1 MLRVGLAGL
10 GIHGIRYAN
19 HLLRGDVPR
28 MTLAAVS
35 RADAEA
41 GRAFAAENGIEFVAD
56 PLDLATHAGLDAVI
70 VSLRP
75 DLHAPLALAC
85 LDAGRPVLVEK
96 PLAHDAAS
104 AEAVVARVR
113 KTGVTLMVAHTQRFD
128 SLVLRLREEMVS
140 LGAVRLVSIH
150 QRFRPAPRPWFDD
163 PVSGGAVRVTGVHA
177 FDLLRFLTG
186 AEIASIHA
194 ETARVASARTED
206 QFAAT
211 LRLEP
216 GGILAT
222 VDHSFVVS
230 GPSLRVEVACE
241 EGQLHADLIHR
252 TFVRIAGRGVE
263 DLGPVPE
270 VPTVAE
276 ALRAFARCLEEKV
289 PVPISAADGYEAVRW
304 AEAALRT
311 RTSSRRSRRR
321 GAPRTR
327 G

>member
-19 HLLRGDVPR
+19 HLLRREIPR

-35 RADAEA
+35 RADAGA
-41 GRAFAAENGIEFVAD
+41 GRAFAAEHGIEFVAD
-56 PLDLATHAGLDAVI
+56 PLALATWPGLDAVI

-75 DLHAPLALAC
+75 EQHAPCALAC
-85 LDAGRPVLVEK
+85 VDAGRPVLVEK
-96 PLAHDAAS
+96 PLAHDVAS
-104 AEAVVARVR
+104 AGAVVARVR
-113 KTGVTLMVAHTQRFD
+113 ATGVPLMVAHTQRFD
-128 SLVLRLREEMVS
+128 ALVLRLREEMVS

-163 PVSGGAVRVTGVHA
+163 PVSGGAIRVTGVHA

-186 AEIASIHA
+186 AEIVSIRA
-194 ETARVASARTED
+194 VTARVASTNTED
-206 QFAAT
+206 QFVAT

-222 VDHSFVVS
+222 VDNSFVVG

-241 EGQLHADLIHR
+241 GGQLHADLIHR
-252 TFVRIAGRGVE
+252 TLVRIVGRSVE

-289 PVPISAADGYEAVRW
+289 PVPISAADGYQAVRW
-304 AEAALRT
+304 AESALRT
-311 RTSSRRSRRR
+311 RT
-321 GAPRTR
+321 
-327 G
+327 